1 MDLLNLERNAEEK
14 NKLKE
19 LHDDLKK
26 TETEFA
32 KFLKERNI
40 KQVIDK
46 FHAKKLLVKAVL
58 DDFYDSQAVVSG

>member
-1 MDLLNLERNAEEK
+1 MERNAEEK